1 MALHRM
7 RTINEVFKIVKAAD
21 PETALTPNCIRT
33 LCKNGEVH
41 SVHTGKKLLVDLDD
55 FLKII
60 GASDDQQPSKN

>member
-33 LCKNGEVH
+33 LCNNGEVH
-41 SVHTGKKLLVDLDD
+41 SVHTGNKLPVDLDD
-55 FLKII
+55 LL
-60 GASDDQQPSKN
+60 

>member
-33 LCKNGEVH
+33 LCNNGEVH
-41 SVHTGKKLLVDLDD
+41 SVHTGNKLPVDLDD
-55 FLKII
+55 FLRII
-60 GASDDQQPSKN
+60 GAEADQQPSTN